1 MLPLKQKMENP
12 VLTALLSSDILI
24 LFCKLSCEARSELL
38 IRCQSK
44 RHIIVLMGRCMFGN
58 YRRGPAIVYVH
69 KENCQE
75 KSTSHASFPDYFF
88 LFLFFIFFFNKI
100 DQS

>member
-1 MLPLKQKMENP
+1 MLPLKQKKENP

-24 LFCKLSCEARSELL
+24 LFFKLSCEVRSELL

-44 RHIIVLMGRCMFGN
+44 RRIIVLIGRCMFGN
-58 YRRGPAIVYVH
+58 YRRGPAIAYVH

-75 KSTSHASFPDYFF
+75 KSTSHASFPDF
-88 LFLFFIFFFNKI
+88 LFLFIFIFFFCTK
-100 DQS
+100 

>member
-1 MLPLKQKMENP
+1 MVPLKQNMENP

-24 LFCKLSCEARSELL
+24 LFFKLSREVRSELL

-44 RHIIVLMGRCMFGN
+44 RRIIVLMGRCMFGN
-58 YRRGPAIVYVH
+58 Y
-69 KENCQE
+69 
-75 KSTSHASFPDYFF
+75 FFFFFFFFF
-88 LFLFFIFFFNKI
+88 LNKI

>member
-1 MLPLKQKMENP
+1 MENP

-24 LFCKLSCEARSELL
+24 LFFFFVFKLSCEVRSELL

-44 RHIIVLMGRCMFGN
+44 RRIIVLMGHCMLGN
-58 YRRGPAIVYVH
+58 CRRGPAIVYVH
-69 KENCQE
+69 KENYQE
-75 KSTSHASFPDYFF
+75 KSTSHASFPD
-88 LFLFFIFFFNKI
+88 FFFFFFMYKI